1 MNWEIIIIFALL
13 IAAVASFIWERI
25 PTDVTA
31 LAVFGAVLVIGALPL
46 TKTFPSLE
54 QLLTVFSSS
63 APLTIAA
70 MFIIS
75 AALEKTGV
83 IEIIASSLGRI
94 ANLGFTSVLIIIVLV
109 VGVLSAFINNTPV
122 VVIFMPVVLS
132 LARRMDVSASKLL
145 IPLSYASIFGGV
157 CTLVGTST
165 NILASDILQAS
176 GREPLS
182 MFELSKL
189 GVPLLV
195 IGALYLLFVGIRI
208 IPNRQSLTA
217 ILSEEERREF
227 LTEAYVGSSSPLI
240 GKSIKD
246 SGLQRQRG
254 VRILE
259 LIRDEVAV
267 KADLNTLPL
276 QAGDRLILSCR
287 PSGFVTASSVE
298 GLNLLGK
305 EETGLETIA
314 AHEGSIVE
322 GVIGPRSSIAGHT
335 IRDLNFRQRF
345 RMILIA
351 IHRRGMNMRDK
362 IDTLPL
368 QAGDT
373 ILMMGTDQAKEEI
386 RRGDDILLL
395 DQPAV
400 PARNMRTK
408 QPIVIAV
415 MVSIITV
422 VSIGLM
428 PIAGAAVIGVIILFL
443 TGAIKPKDGYGA
455 IDWSLLV
462 LIYSMLG
469 LGMAMQS
476 TGASQL
482 IADSL
487 VGLAGI
493 GLPHAWQPYLLLFA
507 MYLVTTTLT
516 EILSNNATVVL
527 MTPIAIG
534 LGITLG
540 VDPRPFVI
548 AACMGSSASF
558 ATPIGY
564 QTNTYVYGVGGY
576 RFLDFVKVGLP
587 LNLIYL
593 ITSVILIPIL
603 WPFSN

>member
-1 MNWEIIIIFALL
+1 MNWEIAIVLGLL
-13 IAAVASFIWERI
+13 ISAVVSFVWERI

-31 LAVFGAVLVIGALPL
+31 LAVFGAVLLLGALPF
-46 TKTFPSLE
+46 TTTFPSLDE
-54 QLLTVFSSS
+54 LLTVFSSS
-63 APLTIAA
+63 APLTIAS
-70 MFIIS
+70 MFIVS

-83 IEIIASSLGRI
+83 IEIIASGLGRL
-94 ANLGFTSVLIIIVLV
+94 ARLGYTGVLLIMV
-109 VGVLSAFINNTPV
+109 VFVGLLSAFINNTPV
-122 VVIFMPVVLS
+122 VVIFMPVVLG
-132 LARRMDVSASKLL
+132 LARQMDVSASKLL

-176 GREPLS
+176 GRAPLS

-189 GVPLLV
+189 GIPLL
-195 IGALYLLFVGIRI
+195 IAGALYLVFVGRHI
-208 IPNRQSLTA
+208 IPRRQSLTA

-227 LTEAYVGSSSPLI
+227 LTEAYVRPGSPLI
-240 GKSIKD
+240 GKTIRE
-246 SGLQRQRG
+246 SGLKRQRG
-254 VRILE
+254 VRVLE

-267 KADLNTLPL
+267 KEDLNALPL
-276 QAGDRLILSCR
+276 HAGDRLVLSCR
-287 PSGFVTASSVE
+287 PSGFVQASAVE
-298 GLNLLGK
+298 GLHLLGE

-322 GVIGPRSSIAGHT
+322 GVIGPRSTITGRT

-368 QAGDT
+368 EAGDT

-395 DQPAV
+395 DQPPT
-400 PARNMRTK
+400 PAKNMRAK
-408 QPIVIAV
+408 QPVVIAV
-415 MVSIITV
+415 LAGIIT
-422 VSIGLM
+422 SASLGLM
-428 PIAGAAVIGVIILFL
+428 PIAGAAVIGVIVLFL
-443 TGAIKPKDGYGA
+443 FGAIKPKEGYAA

-462 LIYSMLG
+462 LIYCMLG
-469 LGMAMQS
+469 LGMAMES
-476 TGASQL
+476 TGASKL
-482 IADSL
+482 IAESL
-487 VGLAGI
+487 VSLTGI
-493 GLPHAWQPYLLLFA
+493 GLPVTWQPYVLLFA
-507 MYLVTTTLT
+507 MYLVTTCLT
-516 EILSNNATVVL
+516 ELLSNNATVVL

-587 LNLIYL
+587 LNFLYMVL
-593 ITSVILIPIL
+593 SVILIPFL
-603 WPFSN
+603 WSF

>member
-1 MNWEIIIIFALL
+1 VNWEIALVLALL
-13 IAAVASFIWERI
+13 VAAVASFVWERV

-31 LAVFGAVLVIGALPL
+31 LAAFGAVLVLGAMPF
-46 TKTFPSLE
+46 TQTFPALE
-54 QLLTVFSSS
+54 DLLRVFSSS

-83 IEIIASSLGRI
+83 IEIIASSLGRL
-94 ANLGFTSVLIIIVLV
+94 AKLGYKGVLV
-109 VGVLSAFINNTPV
+109 VMILVVAILSAFINNTPV
-122 VVIFMPVVLS
+122 VVIFMPVILS

-165 NILASDILQAS
+165 NILASDILAAS
-176 GREPLS
+176 GREPLG

-195 IGALYLLFVGIRI
+195 VGSLYLLFVGSRI
-208 IPNRQSLTA
+208 IPRRQSLTA

-227 LTEAYVGSSSPLI
+227 LTEAYVRSGSRLI
-240 GKSIKD
+240 GKSVKE
-246 SGLQRQRG
+246 SGLKKQRG
-254 VRILE
+254 VRVLE

-267 KADLNTLPL
+267 KQDLDDFTLR
-276 QAGDRLILSCR
+276 AGDRLILSCR
-287 PSGFVTASSVE
+287 PSGFVQASSVE
-298 GLNLLGK
+298 GLHLLGA

-322 GVIGPRSSIAGHT
+322 GVIGPRSTIAGRT

-368 QAGDT
+368 EVGDT

-395 DQPAV
+395 DEPPTPTLNLRA
-400 PARNMRTK
+400 K
-408 QPIVIAV
+408 QPIVLGV
-415 MVSIITV
+415 MAGIITT
-422 VSIGLM
+422 VSFGLI
-428 PIAGAAVIGVIILFL
+428 PIAGAAVLGVIILFL
-443 TGAIKPKDGYGA
+443 TGTIKPKEGYAA

-469 LGMAMQS
+469 LGMAMET

-482 IADSL
+482 LAESL
-487 VGLAGI
+487 VGLTAL
-493 GLPHAWQPYLLLFA
+493 GLPPAWQPYLLLFA
-507 MYLVTTTLT
+507 MYLVTTCLT

-527 MTPIAIG
+527 MTPVAIG
-534 LGITLG
+534 LGVALG

-576 RFLDFVKVGLP
+576 KFLDFVKVGLP
-587 LNLIYL
+587 LNFLYMVS
-593 ITSVILIPIL
+593 SVVLIPFL
-603 WPFSN
+603 WSF